1 MGYLLTRKVI
11 KPQPGKV
18 SAILNLKEPTSVKT
32 LRSFL
37 GMVQYYRDIW
47 QKRSHMIAP
56 LTDLIA
62 ECGVTKTTKAK
73 GTVKKKWHWDSVH
86 QEAFDQIKRTLAK
99 TALLA
104 YPDYSSL
111 FEIYTDASNRQLGA
125 VIMQFGVPLAFF
137 SIKLSESQRKYSVT
151 ELELLSIVECLKQ
164 FKSK

>member
-1 MGYLLTRKVI
+1 
-11 KPQPGKV
+11 
-18 SAILNLKEPTSVKT
+18 
-32 LRSFL
+32 
-37 GMVQYYRDIW
+37 
-47 QKRSHMIAP
+47 MIAP
-56 LTDLIA
+56 LIDLIV

-86 QEAFDQIKRTLAK
+86 QEVFDQIKQTLAK

-137 SIKLSESQRKYSVT
+137 SRKLSECQRKYSVT
-151 ELELLSIVECLKQ
+151 KLELLSIVECLKQ
-164 FKSK
+164 FKSMLWGQRIKVFTDHKNLTQDALGMTGDRVYRWRLLLEDYGPDIVYLPGQ